1 MYSVC
6 TLCYAFRER
15 WSWALIG
22 MTKTSNTWLATK
34 LQRLNLSR
42 RLRTGDTTT
51 LAKALARNASKEKAK
66 LKPVTIRMLPDD
78 LETLRRVAA
87 EKGLPYQTY
96 IKVLL
101 REALRGNH
109 ISG

>member
-1 MYSVC
+1 MPTTRKKKKRVIIPR
-6 TLCYAFRER
+6 F
-15 WSWALIG
+15 
-22 MTKTSNTWLATK
+22 TSRRAEAEWFDKNRKK
-34 LQRLNLSR
+34 LEADMSR
-42 RLRTGDTTT
+42 RLATRDTTT
-51 LAKALARNASKEKAK
+51 LARALAQSAGKEKAK

-109 ISG
+109 ISS

>member
-1 MYSVC
+1 MPTTRKNKGRVVIPR
-6 TLCYAFRER
+6 F
-15 WSWALIG
+15 
-22 MTKTSNTWLATK
+22 TSPRAEAEWFDKNRKK
-34 LQRLNLSR
+34 LEVDMSR
-42 RLRTGDTTT
+42 RLVTRDTTT
-51 LAKALARNASKEKAK
+51 LTRALAHSAGKEKAK

-101 REALRGNH
+101 RESLRGNH
-109 ISG
+109 ISK